1 MSARKD
7 KHFFIIANI
16 LFIFRVI
23 SRKYRIFRIND
34 SEIILHLPL
43 KTKDI

>member
-16 LFIFRVI
+16 LFIFRTI
-23 SRKYRIFRIND
+23 SRKYRIIFIND